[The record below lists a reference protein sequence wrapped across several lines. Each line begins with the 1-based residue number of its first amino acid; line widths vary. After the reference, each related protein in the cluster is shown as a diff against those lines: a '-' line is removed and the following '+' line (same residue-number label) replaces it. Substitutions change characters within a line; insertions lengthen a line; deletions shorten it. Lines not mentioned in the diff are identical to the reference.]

1 MAGRERRARLWVA
14 LPGGAAINGALL
26 LGLILFEPSPPILEE
41 PPLVTLS
48 LERQPERRRTAPAPT
63 FRTADETAI
72 SPAAL
77 SEAAPATRGP
87 TPSSQASPPPA
98 GIDPAWTVDGGAWV
112 DPARRAQAL
121 ARWKLVEGGPGTI
134 HRGRFGRA
142 CAGLSNEH
150 MTDEEKDRCYGG
162 WNDAYERQIGKKIGP
177 REAPYRDPGPLA
189 LKDPGEQ
196 GPFAKQARKQ
206 ERCRDYRKRT
216 MPGMKGVEPPPLRE
230 GGCF

>member
-1 MAGRERRARLWVA
+1 MGRATRTRLWIA
-14 LPGGAAINGALL
+14 LPGGIAINGLL
-26 LGLILFEPSPPILEE
+26 LAGLILYERTLPMAEDPPVVE
-41 PPLVTLS
+41 VS
-48 LERQPERRRTAPAPT
+48 LERPQARRKPLAPVSPTHPAVTAPDAAGPPRPELTPRVPT
-63 FRTADETAI
+63 LA
-72 SPAAL
+72 
-77 SEAAPATRGP
+77 
-87 TPSSQASPPPA
+87 PPA
-98 GIDPAWTVDGGAWV
+98 SEPTIAIDPAWALDGGAWV

-189 LKDPGEQ
+189 LKDPGEK
-196 GPFAKQARKQ
+196 GPFAKQARRQ

-216 MPGMKGVEPPPLRE
+216 MPGMKGVEAPSLRE